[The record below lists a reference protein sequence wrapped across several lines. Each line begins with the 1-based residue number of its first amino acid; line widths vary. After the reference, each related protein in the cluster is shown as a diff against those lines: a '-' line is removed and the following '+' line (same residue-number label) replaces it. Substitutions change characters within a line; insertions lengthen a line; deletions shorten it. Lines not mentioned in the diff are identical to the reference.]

1 MESDSDASDASDA
14 NDANDANDASDASD
28 ASDVEMEDAPPTS
41 WGHLSWWV
49 ETSGRAQRGLVGG
62 YSRAKPPRKCRLD
75 RTAAKAAAAAA
86 AAAAARLS
94 SSGRQT
100 TLLAHARPARWTATS
115 MALNADAIE
124 TVVLHLMAQSDA
136 RTLRALAVVNRE
148 CMAIVS
154 GALRRA
160 CDACRHA
167 ARRFAEAQEK
177 QRSLSCDSDEMC
189 HTTQRRAEAA
199 ECQRVAR
206 LDEYEIAMAVA
217 GVHHHRRHA
226 LVRKP
231 DARWFHGST
240 SLFGHM
246 QKGCELCSS
255 EEASDTGHRAGPVA
269 LFACRK
275 CAHNNR
281 VRFSLQ
287 KAWEDRTFHHPKGQ
301 AQRLTVRFPRYESE
315 ANNYACALMSKRE
328 SRRRRMAGS
337 HMPRARRTVSLSR
350 RVHPNQKW
358 TNELE
363 ASWQLWSDEAYG
375 RDEDADEMPFELW
388 HALPEFFF
396 SDLTFASVMGLGSA
410 GEDARVQASNHTAAR
425 RRARATV
432 DARRAAFNRVAH
444 THRELIRRVN
454 LLVRERGFRAWLQ
467 VIDLCCAARAFEL
480 RWLFRADESRFGDWR
495 KARYQ
500 LLDMHPAA
508 LVDAAHRISSATHV
522 LHRVFSSLC
531 FSDGSALGPTDSSL
545 IDSTRACVTE
555 ILKHL
560 PMGLLRPGRE
570 DALYAKV
577 QHLHNAH
584 LWLTLVLDE
593 SQPAHNNQRLRI
605 EVKIAP
611 RIVERANLVLYAIL
625 TKYTI
630 ARLCSLVDVPENT
643 DRLSPET
650 LLRIQQRANN
660 WGSLQSRDHAR
671 AVLYGLPGAWP
682 YACTWEQNA

>member
-1 MESDSDASDASDA
+1 MASD
-14 NDANDANDASDASD
+14 
-28 ASDVEMEDAPPTS
+28 SDVEMLNAPPTS
-41 WGHLSWWV
+41 WGHLSGWV
-49 ETSGRAQRGLVGG
+49 KTSGRAQRCLVGG
-62 YSRAKPPRKCRLD
+62 YTRAKPPGKCRLD
-75 RTAAKAAAAAA
+75 RTAAKAVAAAG
-86 AAAAARLS
+86 LS

-100 TLLAHARPARWTATS
+100 TLRAHARPARWTATS
-115 MALNADAIE
+115 MALSADAIE
-124 TVVLHLMAQSDA
+124 TIVLHLMAQSNE
-136 RTLRALAVVNRE
+136 RTLRALAMVNRE
-148 CMAIVS
+148 CAAIVS
-154 GALRRA
+154 GTLRRS

-167 ARRFAEAQEK
+167 ARRFAEAQQK

-189 HTTQRRAEAA
+189 HTTQRSAEAA
-199 ECQRVAR
+199 EHRRVAR
-206 LDEYEIAMAVA
+206 LNEYEISMAVA
-217 GVHHHRRHA
+217 GVHHHRRQA
-226 LVRKP
+226 LIRKP

-240 SLFGHM
+240 SLLGHM

-275 CAHNNR
+275 CAHKNR

-287 KAWEDRTFHHPKGQ
+287 KASGDRTFHHPKGK
-301 AQRLTVRFPRYESE
+301 AQRLTVRFPRDDSE

-350 RVHPNQKW
+350 RVHPNHKW

-363 ASWQLWSDEAYG
+363 ASWQLWSDEGYG
-375 RDEDADEMPFELW
+375 RAEDTDEMPFELW

-396 SDLTFASVMGLGSA
+396 FDLTFASVMGLGRA

-432 DARRAAFNRVAH
+432 DARRAAFNRIAH

-454 LLVRERGFRAWLQ
+454 LLVRERGFCAWLD
-467 VIDLCCAARAFEL
+467 VIDLCCAARAFKL

-500 LLDMHPAA
+500 LLDMHPVA
-508 LVDAAHRISSATHV
+508 LLDAAHRISSAAYV
-522 LHRVFSSLC
+522 LKRVLSSPC
-531 FSDGSALGPTDSSL
+531 YSDGSALDPTYSSQ

-577 QHLHNAH
+577 EHLHDAH
-584 LWLTLVLDE
+584 LRLTLVLDE
-593 SQPAHNNQRLRI
+593 SQPAHRNQWLRI
-605 EVKIAP
+605 DVKIVP
-611 RIVERANLVLYAIL
+611 RIVERANLVLYAMV
-625 TKYTI
+625 TKHTI
-630 ARLCSLVDVPENT
+630 ARLCRLADMPENT
-643 DRLSPET
+643 DRLSSET
-650 LLRIQQRANN
+650 CLRLQQSANN
-660 WGSLQSRDHAR
+660 CHSLQSRDRVR

-682 YACTWEQNA
+682 YAGTWE

>member
-1 MESDSDASDASDA
+1 MESDS
-14 NDANDANDASDASD
+14 DASDASD

-62 YSRAKPPRKCRLD
+62 YTRTKPPGKCRLD
-75 RTAAKAAAAAA
+75 RTASKAA

-94 SSGRQT
+94 SGGRQT
-100 TLLAHARPARWTATS
+100 TLRAHARPARWTATS
-115 MALNADAIE
+115 MALSADAIE
-124 TVVLHLMAQSDA
+124 TIVLHLMAQSNA

-148 CMAIVS
+148 CAAIVS
-154 GALRRA
+154 GTLRRA

-167 ARRFAEAQEK
+167 ARRLAEAQEK
-177 QRSLSCDSDEMC
+177 QRSLRCDPDDMC

-199 ECQRVAR
+199 EFRRVVS
-206 LDEYEIAMAVA
+206 LDDYEVAMAVA
-217 GVHHHRRHA
+217 GVHHQRRQV
-226 LVRKP
+226 LIRKP

-301 AQRLTVRFPRYESE
+301 AQRLTVRFPRDESE

-358 TNELE
+358 TNDLE
-363 ASWQLWSDEAYG
+363 ASWQLWSDETYG

-388 HALPEFFF
+388 HTLPEFFF
-396 SDLTFASVMGLGSA
+396 SDLTFASVMGLGST
-410 GEDARVQASNHTAAR
+410 GEDARVQASNHAAAR

-467 VIDLCCAARAFEL
+467 VIELCCAAHAFEL

-500 LLDMHPAA
+500 LLDMHPVA
-508 LVDAAHRISSATHV
+508 LVDAAHRVSSAACV
-522 LHRVFSSLC
+522 LHRVLSNIRY
-531 FSDGSALGPTDSSL
+531 SDGSAPGLTGSSR
-545 IDSTRACVTE
+545 IDTARACVIE
-555 ILKHL
+555 ILNHL
-560 PMGLLRPGRE
+560 PMGLLRLGGE
-570 DALYAKV
+570 GALYAKV
-577 QHLHNAH
+577 QHLRHAD

-605 EVKIAP
+605 EVKINP
-611 RIVERANLVLYAIL
+611 RIVERADLVLHAIL

-650 LLRIQQRANN
+650 LLRLQQRANN
-660 WGSLQSRDHAR
+660 RVAIEARDHAR